1 MSCWVWTSSTLVE
14 TDRCTWC
21 LEDGADAWIRFASDS
36 RLAYLSD
43 LMPISGLTANVN
55 EADFFAGFLPPL
67 PPWAILEIRSRKPWL
82 LPPPPVAR
90 PLLRS
95 LIVVRLMCSNPSFR
109 LWRIGFASGF
119 DLISFR
125 WSSFNW
131 PPLAGGLGGATRG
144 SVALWSNALLQFEK
158 GGKRERVN
166 LAQLEYFSPLLSRN
180 SPASRE

>member
-55 EADFFAGFLPPL
+55 EADFLAGFLPPL

-82 LPPPPVAR
+82 LPPPAAR

-125 WSSFNW
+125 
-131 PPLAGGLGGATRG
+131 
-144 SVALWSNALLQFEK
+144 
-158 GGKRERVN
+158 
-166 LAQLEYFSPLLSRN
+166 
-180 SPASRE
+180 